1 MLCRTLCPETIPRRK
16 AMAHK
21 VQCVPGDHQ
30 ISIDDA
36 FWCNKCNQYLCY
48 KHAITSL
55 LVNTVKCRKGH
66 EVSKAR

>member
-1 MLCRTLCPETIPRRK
+1 
-16 AMAHK
+16 MAHK